1 MPTRNIVFAIVAPL
15 ILAAII
21 AAIVVTV
28 GETLLA
34 VHEWAH
40 HFYYVGEHPS
50 EELNKYWG
58 EIAALLPVQVALG
71 LAVVFLVG
79 GIAASMIAPK
89 PKASTSAH

>member
-21 AAIVVTV
+21 AAIVVVV

-40 HFYYVGEHPS
+40 HFYYVGEHPTP
-50 EELNKYWG
+50 EENRHWR

-79 GIAASMIAPK
+79 GIAASMIAPQS
-89 PKASTSAH
+89 KAGASSH